1 MPIET
6 RTRSKLQG
14 PGPYLARITN
24 LLDPSYM
31 GAIEVAI
38 EKGFVDSID
47 VQSQTYIAQHLSPF
61 YGVTNVQYEG
71 TDPRN
76 FDDVQKSYGM
86 WFIPPDVGTQVLVIF
101 LDGDPNQCYWIGCV
115 ADKFQNHMIPGIA
128 ASQDA
133 YMSPE
138 QELKYGTKN
147 VPVAEFHKRSIKT
160 QLNPNSQKKP
170 IHPFA
175 DRLLAQGL
183 LLDNVR
189 GVTSSSARREVP
201 STVFGISTPGPI
213 DPSGKKG
220 LIGYLT
226 KANVPVSRL
235 GGTQFVMDDGD
246 SNGQNELVRIRT
258 RTGHQILMHN
268 SSDLIYIANSK
279 GTAWVELTSKGKIDV
294 YAQDSVSI
302 HTEADFNFRA
312 DRDINL
318 EAGRNI
324 NINALSGIEVNCIDR
339 FYLMCN
345 KDGKLSF
352 GGNANL
358 LASNELRMQSGGTT
372 NLSSGDA
379 MKLTA
384 SATMNVGAGGNILLS
399 GAQIHSNGPAA
410 QAATAPDLPTQLES
424 FSLPNRAVDAGWSNG
439 KFYKASEITSIMQRV
454 PTHEPWDHHE
464 STNPEK
470 FTAANTNVMVNAPA
484 DLPSSPTAPV
494 STGTTVPTNST
505 PVAVPASKSSSS
517 NETYFQSILIN
528 SGITDPVKLAAIMA
542 QCKHESGR
550 FKYLCEIAS
559 GAAYEGRADL
569 GNTQPGDGIKYKGRG
584 FIQLTGRNVY
594 KQMTKYFNAGID
606 FEQSPELVQSLE
618 WAARSVLYF
627 FNVFKGKSGA
637 GGIKDPATGIKIYTD
652 GLTLSSPNY
661 PWDDVKRLTY
671 IVNGGQNGYA
681 ERKQFYDEYLAK
693 FKENGI
699 TPAGVVGTSSGVLVD
714 GSGNPVKFGQ

>member
-6 RTRSKLQG
+6 RTRGTLQG

-38 EKGFVDSID
+38 EKGFVASID
-47 VQSQTYIAQHLSPF
+47 VQSQTYIAQQLSPF

-86 WFIPPDVGTQVLVIF
+86 WFIPPDVGTQVLIIF

-133 YMSPE
+133 YMTPE

-213 DPSGKKG
+213 DPNGKKG
-220 LIGYLT
+220 LVGYQIKT
-226 KANVPVSRL
+226 NVPVSRL

-246 SNGQNELVRIRT
+246 ASGQNELVRIRT

-279 GTAWVELTSKGKIDV
+279 GTAWIELTSNGKIDV

-324 NINALSGIEVNCIDR
+324 NINALSGIEMNCVDR

-345 KDGKLSF
+345 KDGKISF

-358 LASNELRMQSGGTT
+358 LASNELRLQSGGTT
-372 NLSSGDA
+372 NVSSGDS

-384 SATMNVGAGGNILLS
+384 SANMNVGAGGNILLS
-399 GAQIHSNGPAA
+399 GAQVHSNGPAA
-410 QAATAPDLPTQLES
+410 QAATAPDLPVQLET
-424 FSLPNRAVDAGWSNG
+424 FTLPNRAVDAGWSNG
-439 KFYKASEITSIMQRV
+439 KFYKGSDIASIMQRV

-464 STNPEK
+464 STNPDR
-470 FTAANTNVMVNAPA
+470 FTAANTNVMVTAPA
-484 DLPSSPTAPV
+484 DASSSPTNNTPV
-494 STGTTVPTNST
+494 SVPS
-505 PVAVPASKSSSS
+505 SKSAGS
-517 NETYFQSILIN
+517 NETYLQSILVN
-528 SGITDPVKLAAIMA
+528 SGITDPVKLAAMMA

-550 FKYLCEIAS
+550 FIYLAELAS

-569 GNTQPGDGIKYKGRG
+569 GNTQPGDGMKYKGRG
-584 FIQLTGRNVY
+584 FIQLTGRTVY
-594 KQMTKYFNAGID
+594 KQMTKYFNAGIN
-606 FEQSPELVQSLE
+606 FEQTPEMVQSLE

-627 FNVFKGKSGA
+627 FNSFKAKTGA
-637 GGIKDPATGIKIYTD
+637 SAIKDPATGIKIYAD
-652 GLTLSSPNY
+652 GKTLSSSDY

-693 FKENGI
+693 FKANGI
-699 TPAGVVGTSSGVLVD
+699 TPAGVVGTSSGILVD
-714 GSGNPVKFGQ
+714 SAGNPVNAGQ